1 MLVSNKICTCYT
13 HGLDMFVDYVLG
25 DDLRD
30 FGTFGCFWTI
40 WDDVFVRVALG
51 DIHNQIHPELHPTL
65 VWLPHRYYSLNFTS
79 SWLGGRLEYMSI
91 QSVRCPWNFMVKLND
106 NNHTFARYFD
116 SSSTVEAF
124 TWKTWWKV
132 GMASS
137 NAFFFMPCHIYLW
150 VGIGSENRK
159 KE

>member
-116 SSSTVEAF
+116 SVVDSWS
-124 TWKTWWKV
+124 
-132 GMASS
+132 
-137 NAFFFMPCHIYLW
+137 IYLKNLVEGW
-150 VGIGSENRK
+150 YGILKRILFYAMSHISLGRYW
-159 KE
+159 

>member
-106 NNHTFARYFD
+106 NNHTFARYWFGRRQLKHLLEKLGGRLVWHLKTD
-116 SSSTVEAF
+116 SFYAMS
-124 TWKTWWKV
+124 
-132 GMASS
+132 
-137 NAFFFMPCHIYLW
+137 HISLGRYW
-150 VGIGSENRK
+150 
-159 KE
+159 